1 LVENAV
7 PMEMPMR
14 ILKVYTSR
22 PFSISQ
28 GRLDPRKDHQFPEAG
43 SSGALPQDHLLKNA
57 VGSIL

>member
-1 LVENAV
+1 
-7 PMEMPMR
+7 MR

-28 GRLDPRKDHQFPEAG
+28 GRLDPRKDHQVPEAE
-43 SSGALPQDHLLKNA
+43 SSGALPQDHLLKIA